1 MCTVSICT
9 EAKWYFTRKAL
20 MSLNI
25 ETLLTFQVPTGSIN
39 LMTVLLTILVPIYLF
54 RPTDT
59 HT

>member
-1 MCTVSICT
+1 
-9 EAKWYFTRKAL
+9 

-25 ETLLTFQVPTGSIN
+25 ETLSTFQVPTGSIN
-39 LMTVLLTILVPIYLF
+39 LMTMLLKILVPIYLF